1 MINMKSFKF
10 IIIAF
15 TIIFISSIFSVTP
28 KLPYCGQIIKLN
40 INLNELGILKLDKS
54 KSFLKTTSSQI
65 NIISYKIIEKNNIS
79 ILQIYFQ
86 IFLSG
91 NVNLADLI
99 FFDGISYYNFNSI
112 TIQMNPKID
121 EQYYLQES
129 KKFNKFIFNYLVII
143 YIIFIFSSFIAYY
156 LLTKIKKEISI
167 YFDKKKIAAKIQE
180 IMIFAKKIEASIVV
194 DSISDNDYKN
204 YLIAFNEKI
213 SYLLN
218 LNFNSSNIIEKI
230 QKINL
235 LNSNLKVF
243 SYDAP
248 FNILATRKNEINNI
262 IEKIISEIEKIMTLI
277 IEKPKKL
284 H

>member
-1 MINMKSFKF
+1 MINMKRFKF

-15 TIIFISSIFSVTP
+15 TIIFISSVFSVSP

-40 INLNELGILKLDKS
+40 INLNELGILKIDKS

-65 NIISYKIIEKNNIS
+65 NIISYKIIEKNKVS

-99 FFDGISYYNFNSI
+99 FFDGNSYYNFNSI

-129 KKFNKFIFNYLVII
+129 KKIKKFIFSYLSII
-143 YIIFIFSSFIAYY
+143 YIIFIFSSFLAYY
-156 LLTKIKKEISI
+156 LLTILKKEVSS
-167 YFDKKKIAAKIQE
+167 YLNKKKITTRIRE
-180 IMIFAKKIEASIVV
+180 IMIFAKKIEASIAV
-194 DSISDNDYKN
+194 DLISDTDYKN
-204 YLIAFNEKI
+204 YIIVFNKEI
-213 SYLLN
+213 DYLVN
-218 LNFNSSNIIEKI
+218 LNFTSSNITELV
-230 QKINL
+230 QKINS
-235 LNSNLKVF
+235 LNSNLKAF

-248 FNILATRKNEINNI
+248 FNILTTRKNEINNI
-262 IEKIISEIEKIMTLI
+262 IAKIISEIEKIITLI
-277 IEKPKKL
+277 TEKPKKIN
-284 H
+284 

>member
-129 KKFNKFIFNYLVII
+129 KKFNNFIFNYLVII

-156 LLTKIKKEISI
+156 LLTKIKKEIFI